1 VVQCLLRDEMAA
13 PSILRRGEGGER
25 VCVERGLKE
34 DGGDEAC
41 SHRCKDGGK

>member
-1 VVQCLLRDEMAA
+1 MAA
-13 PSILRRGEGGER
+13 PSILLGGGER

-34 DGGDEAC
+34 NGGDEAC

>member
-1 VVQCLLRDEMAA
+1 MVQCLLRDEMAA
-13 PSILRRGEGGER
+13 LSIRRGGLEGER

-34 DGGDEAC
+34 NGGDEAC

>member
-1 VVQCLLRDEMAA
+1 MRWR
-13 PSILRRGEGGER
+13 LRRFCFVGAGGER

-34 DGGDEAC
+34 NGGDEAC